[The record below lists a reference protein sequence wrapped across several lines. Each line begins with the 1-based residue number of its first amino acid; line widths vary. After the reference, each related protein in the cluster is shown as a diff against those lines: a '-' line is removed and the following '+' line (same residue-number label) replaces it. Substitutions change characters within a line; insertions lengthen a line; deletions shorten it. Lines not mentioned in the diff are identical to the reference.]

1 MGTIQKQIDSFS
13 EQWQTWVSLEVI
25 NGALVWS
32 CRGASFKGA
41 VKDREACK
49 FCIRRFIEKIESDA
63 YQIVSRVLPI
73 CNRTICKQTIHSGPV
88 WFQIFF
94 KSPYHIKK
102 ILLFYSIK

>member
-41 VKDREACK
+41 VKDRT
-49 FCIRRFIEKIESDA
+49 FIEKIESDA

-73 CNRTICKQTIHSGPV
+73 CKQTIDS
-88 WFQIFF
+88 
-94 KSPYHIKK
+94 
-102 ILLFYSIK
+102 